1 MDTQMKKGVL
11 EMCILYKLK
20 NQELYGYEL
29 MKSIRH
35 FFPDVY
41 EGSIYTILRRLN
53 ASGYTQITKK
63 KSLNGPPRKYYSITQ
78 TGLTYLEQMLEEWKA
93 IVRNCAALGIKVN
106 VTGDDI

>member
-20 NQELYGYEL
+20 DKELYGYEL
-29 MKSIRH
+29 MKSIKH

-53 ASGYTQITKK
+53 SLGYTQITKK

-78 TGLTYLEQMLEEWKA
+78 TGLNYLEQMLAEWKT
-93 IVRNCAALGIKVN
+93 IVKNVAELGIN
-106 VTGDDI
+106 I

>member
-20 NQELYGYEL
+20 GKELYGYEL
-29 MKSIRH
+29 MKSIKL

-53 ASGYTQITKK
+53 SLGYTQITKK

-78 TGLTYLEQMLEEWKA
+78 TGLNYLEQMLAEWKT
-93 IVRNCAALGIKVN
+93 IVNNVAALGIN
-106 VTGDDI
+106 I